1 MAKSDCENILNLIP
15 LYIDNML
22 SKEESDIVC
31 RHIEECA
38 SCKEEYEFL
47 KSIMGT
53 ELPEIEV
60 PDGFHDRLMANVRKT
75 IPSPKK
81 RVYLNRRIISGVA
94 AAAVIALSVVSY
106 LNLGNEDISQNPD
119 DYVAP
124 IETQKPISEEP
135 GKTQQSEQWE
145 THIAPERNVQP
156 KLVDE
161 PMPATEDVDTGI
173 VNSEENVG
181 EDTPITAFC
190 LREEYCLT
198 FVTVDESEIDNA
210 LKILENCEK
219 DEIGYIAGEEK
230 ENLLLKLSE
239 LSGYSVRIKTD
250 NDIQNDYIIIENN

>member
-38 SCKEEYEFL
+38 SCKEEYEFI

-124 IETQKPISEEP
+124 VETKAPVSEESAEEEQSVQGGTYIIPKQSSEP
-135 GKTQQSEQWE
+135 G
-145 THIAPERNVQP
+145 HI
-156 KLVDE
+156 DE
-161 PMPATEDVDTGI
+161 PLPA
-173 VNSEENVG
+173 SEENTDIEVNTEDYVG

-190 LREEYCLT
+190 LREEYCIT
-198 FVTVDESEIDNA
+198 YVTVDESEIDNA

-230 ENLLLKLSE
+230 ENLLIKLSE
-239 LSGYSVRIKTD
+239 LSGYSVRTQTD